1 MFIFIYKKNKNP
13 MGELYERLKLNKLV
27 KVNDIPSYFKENSLE
42 FYQKYLKTDDYVKAT
57 SLRDIKK
64 GGFYFFHYL
73 DDSNWIK
80 WSPVFV
86 ADVKKYGNQIIL
98 LCVNFNFLP
107 LEVRVAIFDKYI
119 SEDDFEKAEKLKGN
133 HFIKVKYEPMYN
145 ELKRMR
151 LEYCLMEYNA
161 IQIVKAHRIHFS
173 VLPQFLYS
181 QHPKNK
187 YDPKKLIQIW
197 KKKAETSEERDSEMS
212 QLTMEDLY
220 NFDKDFTKK
229 FEQLEGHIKRIRAS
243 VEKYGKG

>member
-1 MFIFIYKKNKNP
+1 

-27 KVNDIPSYFKENSLE
+27 KAGDIPSYFKQNCFE
-42 FYQKYLKTDDYVKAT
+42 FYQKYLKTDDYVKLT
-57 SLRDIKK
+57 PINNIIK
-64 GGFYFFHYL
+64 GQFYFFHYL
-73 DDSNWIK
+73 DDSNWVK

-86 ADVKKYGNQIIL
+86 ADVKQYGNQIIL

-119 SEDDFEKAEKLKGN
+119 TEQDFEKCERLKGK
-133 HFIKVKYEPMYN
+133 HFIKVKFQPMYN

-151 LEYCLMEYNA
+151 LEYCIMEYNA

-197 KKKAETSEERDSEMS
+197 KKKAETSEQRDNEMS
-212 QLTMEDLY
+212 QLTIDDLY
-220 NFDKDFTKK
+220 DFNKDFTQK
-229 FEQLEGHIKRIRAS
+229 FTILEGHIKRIRAS
-243 VEKYGKG
+243 IEKYGGGQ

>member
-1 MFIFIYKKNKNP
+1 

-27 KVNDIPSYFKENSLE
+27 KAGDIPGYFKQNSFE
-42 FYQKYLKTDDYVKAT
+42 FYQKYLKTDDYVKLT
-57 SLRDIKK
+57 PVNNIIK
-64 GGFYFFHYL
+64 GQFYFFHYL
-73 DDSNWIK
+73 DDSNWVK

-86 ADVKKYGNQIIL
+86 ADVKQYGNQIIL

-119 SEDDFEKAEKLKGN
+119 TEQDFEKCERLKGK
-133 HFIKVKYEPMYN
+133 HFIKVKFEPMYN
-145 ELKRMR
+145 ELKRLR
-151 LEYCLMEYNA
+151 LEYCIMEYNA

-197 KKKAETSEERDSEMS
+197 KKKAETSEQRDNEMS
-212 QLTMEDLY
+212 QLTIDDLY
-220 NFDKDFTKK
+220 DFNKDFTQK
-229 FEQLEGHIKRIRAS
+229 FTILEGHIKRIRAS
-243 VEKYGKG
+243 IEKYGGGQ

>member
-1 MFIFIYKKNKNP
+1 

-27 KVNDIPSYFKENSLE
+27 KANDIPNYFKQNCLE
-42 FYQKYLKTDDYVKAT
+42 FYQRYFKTDDYVKLT
-57 SLRDIKK
+57 PLKNIIK
-64 GGFYFFHYL
+64 GQFFFFHYL
-73 DDSNWIK
+73 DDSNWVK

-86 ADVKKYGNQIIL
+86 ADVKQYGTQTIL

-119 SEDDFEKAEKLKGN
+119 TEQDFEKCERLKGK
-133 HFIKVKYEPMYN
+133 HFIKVKFEPMYN

-173 VLPQFLYS
+173 LLPQFLYS

-197 KKKAETSEERDSEMS
+197 KKKAETSEQRDNEMS
-212 QLTMEDLY
+212 QLTIDDLY
-220 NFDKDFTKK
+220 DFNKDFTQK
-229 FEQLEGHIKRIRAS
+229 FSVLEGHIKRIRAS
-243 VEKYGKG
+243 IEKYGGGQ